1 MYAIKIISGVMTYFY
16 QAEEISYKA
25 VMCEGSEEFYSTLDN
40 DGNEFIMGDVPNSKF
55 EYYKMYLNDSF
66 ERNGYKVFYI
76 MPEAWI
82 YIMQNGK
89 TIEPLQ
95 IHKFQESVEV

>member
-1 MYAIKIISGVMTYFY
+1 MYAIKIISGSTTYLY
-16 QAEEISYKA
+16 EAEELNYKA
-25 VMCEGSEEFYSTLDN
+25 TMCENSEEFYSSLDN
-40 DGNEFIMGDVPNSKF
+40 DGNEFILGDVPDGKF
-55 EYYKMYLNDSF
+55 EYCKMYLNDSF

-76 MPEAWI
+76 MPVAWI

-95 IHKFQESVEV
+95 VHKFEESVVV